1 MDTPTPERPRAVTVI
16 GWTWLVI
23 ALIRAGNG
31 LLGCF
36 VWRFGGFD
44 QGIPFLPIES
54 LKAARAVGADV
65 VLRHG
70 STLFAIQIVVA
81 SSVAYLAWSLL
92 KMKPWAR
99 TVMIAVAC
107 LGVLLT
113 LAISGIVA
121 AATLALVREASASA
135 SEAAQARLAGLAVA
149 AAIGCVGLLLFG
161 GTIYLLRRA
170 DVRAAFE
177 PPTA

>member
-1 MDTPTPERPRAVTVI
+1 MDAPAPERPRAVTVV

-36 VWRFGGFD
+36 VWRFGGLD
-44 QGIPFLPIES
+44 QGIPFLPLDS
-54 LKAARAVGADV
+54 LKAARALGADE

-92 KMKPWAR
+92 RLKPWAR
-99 TVMIAVAC
+99 RVMIAVAC
-107 LGVLLT
+107 LGVLAT
-113 LAISGIVA
+113 LAISAFVVAVTLA
-121 AATLALVREASASA
+121 AAREASTA
-135 SEAAQARLAGLAVA
+135 EAAQARLAGCA
-149 AAIGCVGLLLFG
+149 AAVVIGIVGLLLFG
-161 GTIYLLRRA
+161 GTIYLLRRG
-170 DVRAAFE
+170 DVRAAFG
-177 PPTA
+177 PPAA